1 MGSMTAGSSTTGR
14 ATRLAAFAATVAVAA
29 SDHREMP
36 GWPELIA
43 ELAADAR
50 TRDDLRI
57 AMAPSLA
64 TAEPWLVSALRT
76 AGLTVIVP
84 GRSDPAAEVA
94 DVPVGIVR
102 GELGVAETGSVLV
115 AEHTL
120 EDRVITMLCHRLI
133 QVVHAEDVVA
143 RLDDVAAWLSGR
155 GPEPAFAS
163 LMTGPSRTADI
174 ERSLTIGV
182 QGPQEVGVRVLLAP
196 REPAPD
202 VISADGGAA

>member
-84 GRSDPAAEVA
+84 GRGDPAAEVA

-202 VISADGGAA
+202 VTSADGGAA